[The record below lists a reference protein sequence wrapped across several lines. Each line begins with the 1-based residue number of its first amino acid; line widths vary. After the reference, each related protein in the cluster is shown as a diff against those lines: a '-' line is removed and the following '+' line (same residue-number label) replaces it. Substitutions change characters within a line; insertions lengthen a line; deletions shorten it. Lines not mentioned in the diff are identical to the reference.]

1 MRDPLP
7 APPSLSAMP
16 RAPRSDAMTTQSHGL
31 ARTGRILRFL
41 MRYRG
46 TGVFTG
52 LDLRSSVPILGELD
66 VADPRPEQFVKDLEA
81 LGPTFIKLGQALSTR
96 PDLVPGPY
104 LTALARTQSQA
115 TPVEFDAIRVQVE
128 TSLERPISEI
138 FAWFDPMPL
147 GSASLAQVHRARLLD
162 GRPVAVK
169 VQRPGVAEE
178 VKQDLAVLDS
188 IATGVDHT
196 TGLGQRVRFSD
207 WVHEFRKALVGELD
221 YTLEAANQER
231 FSEHLAAYPDL
242 LIPRPVW
249 PLTRTRVLVMDLIN
263 GDPLDT
269 NVHLRVRP
277 DALEGLCESL
287 LRGYLDQMFVHGE
300 IHADPHPGNLLLTD
314 DGRLAVIDLGMV
326 VHVPPRQRT
335 RLLKLMFSA
344 VEGRGD
350 DAADEVIALGT
361 RLETFD
367 EERYLR
373 EAGQL
378 IARYA
383 AHAGLKDH
391 SEGRLMLDLTR
402 IGAMCGLRTP
412 PELSLLGRT
421 LLHLEGV
428 CRLLAP
434 QLNVQN
440 VIQDHMPQMI
450 SAQIRRSLSMPALA
464 VEAVELQGLVQ
475 DAPRKLSSVLS
486 LLAENR
492 LQVRITGLQESR
504 LMENLQKIANRIAAG
519 VVVAALIL
527 ASATLLRASGNGAP
541 NRYEWLALVLF
552 LVATALGLGLVISAL
567 LRDRKAK
574 PREER
579 GPRT

>member
-1 MRDPLP
+1 MN
-7 APPSLSAMP
+7 
-16 RAPRSDAMTTQSHGL
+16 TQVQSL
-31 ARTGRILRFL
+31 ARTGRIVRFL

-52 LDLRSSVPILGELD
+52 LDLRSTAPIPSETESFD
-66 VADPRPEQFVKDLEA
+66 HRPEQFVDDLEA

-96 PDLVPGPY
+96 PDLVPAPY
-104 LTALARTQSQA
+104 LAALARTQSHA
-115 TPVEFDAIRVQVE
+115 TPVEWDAIRTQVE
-128 TSLERPISEI
+128 NALERPLTEV
-138 FAWFDPMPL
+138 FAWFDPAPL

-169 VQRPGVAEE
+169 VQRPGVADE
-178 VKQDLAVLDS
+178 VRQDLAVLES
-188 IATGVDHT
+188 IASGVDHT

-207 WVHEFRKALVGELD
+207 WVHEFRKALMGELD
-221 YTLEAANQER
+221 YTLEAANLER
-231 FSEHLAAYPDL
+231 FSEHLADYPDL

-249 PLTRTRVLVMDLIN
+249 PLTRTRVLVMDLVN
-263 GDPLDT
+263 GDPL
-269 NVHLRVRP
+269 NGHLHLRLPV
-277 DALEGLCESL
+277 DAREGLCESL

-300 IHADPHPGNLLLTD
+300 IHADPHPGNLLITD
-314 DGRLAVIDLGMV
+314 DGRLAIIDLGMV

-335 RLLKLMFSA
+335 RLLKLMFSS

-373 EAGQL
+373 ESGQL

-383 AHAGLKDH
+383 AHAGLQDH

-434 QLNVQN
+434 HLNVQK
-440 VIQDHMPQMI
+440 IIGDHMPRMI
-450 SAQIRRSLSMPALA
+450 TAQIRRSLSLPAMA

-475 DAPRKLSSVLS
+475 DAPRKLSAALS

-519 VVVAALIL
+519 VIVAALIL
-527 ASATLLRASGNGAP
+527 ASALLLRGAGSGQP

-567 LRDRKAK
+567 LRDRKAR

-579 GPRT
+579 GPRG

>member
-1 MRDPLP
+1 M
-7 APPSLSAMP
+7 SAQV
-16 RAPRSDAMTTQSHGL
+16 QSL

-41 MRYRG
+41 MRYRS

-52 LDLRSSVPILGELD
+52 LDLRSSAAPVGD
-66 VADPRPEQFVKDLEA
+66 VEVVDTRPEQFVTDLES

-96 PDLVPGPY
+96 PDLVPPPY
-104 LTALARTQSQA
+104 QAALARTRSHA
-115 TPVEFDAIRVQVE
+115 TPVEWDAIRTQVE
-128 TSLERPISEI
+128 TALEQPIEHA
-138 FAWFDPMPL
+138 FAWFDRAPL
-147 GSASLAQVHRARLLD
+147 GSASLAQVHRARLHD
-162 GRPVAVK
+162 GRSVAVK
-169 VQRPGVAEE
+169 VQRPGVSEE
-178 VKQDLAVLDS
+178 VRQDLAVLDS

-207 WVHEFRKALVGELD
+207 WVHEFRKALTGELD
-221 YTLEAANQER
+221 YCLEAANLER
-231 FSEHLAAYPDL
+231 FAEHLATYPDL
-242 LIPRPVW
+242 VIPRPVW
-249 PLTRTRVLVMDLIN
+249 PMTRPRVLVMDLIA
-263 GDPLDT
+263 GDPLDG
-269 NVHLRVRP
+269 NVHLRMPAESAER
-277 DALEGLCESL
+277 LCESL

-300 IHADPHPGNLLLTD
+300 IHADPHPGNLLITD
-314 DGRLAVIDLGMV
+314 DGRLAIIDLGMV

-361 RLETFD
+361 RLENFD

-373 EAGQL
+373 ESGQL

-383 AHAGLKDH
+383 AHAGRQDH
-391 SEGRLMLDLTR
+391 SEGRLMLELTR
-402 IGAMCGLRTP
+402 IGAICGLRTP

-428 CRLLAP
+428 CRMLAP
-434 QLNVQN
+434 MLNVQR
-440 VIQDHMPQMI
+440 VIEDHMPRIIAAQM
-450 SAQIRRSLSMPALA
+450 RRSTSMQALA
-464 VEAVELQGLVQ
+464 VEAVELQGLVL
-475 DAPRKLSSVLS
+475 DAPRKISSVLS

-492 LQVRITGLQESR
+492 MQVRITGLQESR

-527 ASATLLRASGNGAP
+527 ASAMLLRGSGTGP

-552 LVATALGLGLVISAL
+552 LVATALGLGLVFSAL

>member
-1 MRDPLP
+1 MPDALP
-7 APPSLSAMP
+7 APSLSAIPKP
-16 RAPRSDAMTTQSHGL
+16 RDATSTQANGL

-52 LDLRSSVPILGELD
+52 LDLRSSTAVAGEVD
-66 VADPRPEQFVKDLEA
+66 VADQRPEQFVKDLEA

-96 PDLVPGPY
+96 TDLVPPAY
-104 LTALARTQSQA
+104 LAALTRMQSQV
-115 TPVEFDAIRVQVE
+115 TPVEFDAIRTQVE
-128 TSLERPISEI
+128 TSLEHPIDEI
-138 FAWFDPMPL
+138 FAWFDPSPL

-178 VKQDLAVLDS
+178 VRQDLAVLDS

-221 YTLEAANQER
+221 YTLEAANLER

-249 PLTRTRVLVMDLIN
+249 PLTRTRVLVMDLVN
-263 GDPLDT
+263 GDPLDA
-269 NVHLRVRP
+269 HGLSRVRP

-373 EAGQL
+373 ESGQL

-434 QLNVQN
+434 QLNVQK
-440 VIQDHMPQMI
+440 VIESHMPTMI
-450 SAQIRRSLSMPALA
+450 TAQIRRSLSMPALA

-475 DAPRKLSSVLS
+475 DAPRKLSAALS

-527 ASATLLRASGNGAP
+527 ASAMLLRGSGPGTT

-552 LVATALGLGLVISAL
+552 LVATALGLALVISAL
-567 LRDRKAK
+567 FRDRKAR

>member
-1 MRDPLP
+1 M
-7 APPSLSAMP
+7 S
-16 RAPRSDAMTTQSHGL
+16 TQVQSL
-31 ARTGRILRFL
+31 ARTGRIVRFL

-52 LDLRSSVPILGELD
+52 LDLRSTAPIPSEAESFD
-66 VADPRPEQFVKDLEA
+66 HRPEQFVDDLEA

-96 PDLVPGPY
+96 PDLVPAPY
-104 LTALARTQSQA
+104 LAALARMQSHA
-115 TPVEFDAIRVQVE
+115 TPVEWDAIRTQVE
-128 TSLERPISEI
+128 NALERPLAEV
-138 FAWFDPMPL
+138 FAWFDPAPL

-169 VQRPGVAEE
+169 VQRPGVADE
-178 VKQDLAVLDS
+178 VRQDLAVLES
-188 IATGVDHT
+188 IASGVDHT

-207 WVHEFRKALVGELD
+207 WAHEFRKALMGELD
-221 YTLEAANQER
+221 YTLEAANLER
-231 FSEHLAAYPDL
+231 FSEHLADYPDL

-249 PLTRTRVLVMDLIN
+249 PLTRTRVLVMDLVN
-263 GDPLDT
+263 GDPL
-269 NVHLRVRP
+269 NGHLHLRLPINARE
-277 DALEGLCESL
+277 DLCESL

-300 IHADPHPGNLLLTD
+300 IHADPHPGNLLITD
-314 DGRLAVIDLGMV
+314 DGRLAIIDLGMV
-326 VHVPPRQRT
+326 AHVPPRQRT

-373 EAGQL
+373 ESGQL

-383 AHAGLKDH
+383 AHAGLQDH
-391 SEGRLMLDLTR
+391 SEGRLMLELTR

-434 QLNVQN
+434 HLNVQM
-440 VIQDHMPQMI
+440 IIGDHMPRMI
-450 SAQIRRSLSMPALA
+450 TAQIRRSLSLPAMA

-475 DAPRKLSSVLS
+475 DAPRKLSAALS

-519 VVVAALIL
+519 VIVAALIL
-527 ASATLLRASGNGAP
+527 ASALLLRGAGSGQP

-567 LRDRKAK
+567 LRDRKAR

-579 GPRT
+579 GPRS

>member
-1 MRDPLP
+1 MH
-7 APPSLSAMP
+7 AVNAQ
-16 RAPRSDAMTTQSHGL
+16 ATGL

-52 LDLRSSVPILGELD
+52 LDLRSSAPIPSDLEAID
-66 VADPRPEQFVKDLEA
+66 QRPERFVDDLEA

-96 PDLVPGPY
+96 PDLVPAPY
-104 LTALARTQSQA
+104 LAALARTQSRV
-115 TPVEFDAIRVQVE
+115 TPVEWDAIRTQVE
-128 TSLERPISEI
+128 TSLEKPIAET
-138 FAWFDPMPL
+138 FAWFDPTPL

-169 VQRPGVAEE
+169 VQRPCVAEE
-178 VKQDLAVLDS
+178 VRQDLAVLES
-188 IATGVDHT
+188 IASGVDHT

-221 YTLEAANQER
+221 YCLEAANLER
-231 FSEHLAAYPDL
+231 FSEHLASYPDL

-249 PLTRTRVLVMDLIN
+249 PLTRTRVLVMELVN
-263 GDPLDT
+263 GDPLDGH
-269 NVHLRVRP
+269 VQLRLPVES
-277 DALEGLCESL
+277 LERLCESL

-300 IHADPHPGNLLLTD
+300 IHADPHPGNLLITD

-373 EAGQL
+373 ESGQL

-383 AHAGLKDH
+383 AHAGLQDH

-428 CRLLAP
+428 CRMLAP
-434 QLNVQN
+434 QLNVQR
-440 VIQDHMPQMI
+440 VIQSHMPQMI
-450 SAQIRRSLSMPALA
+450 AAQMRRSMSMPSLA
-464 VEAVELQGLVQ
+464 VGAVELQGLMQ

-527 ASATLLRASGNGAP
+527 ASAMLLRGPP

-552 LVATALGLGLVISAL
+552 LVATALGLALVVSAL
-567 LRDRKAK
+567 LRDRKAR

>member
-1 MRDPLP
+1 MN
-7 APPSLSAMP
+7 AQA
-16 RAPRSDAMTTQSHGL
+16 HGL

-52 LDLRSSVPILGELD
+52 LDLRASAPIAGELEAPD
-66 VADPRPEQFVKDLEA
+66 HRPEQFVDDLEA

-96 PDLVPGPY
+96 PDLVPSPY
-104 LTALARTQSQA
+104 LAALARTQSRV
-115 TPVEFDAIRVQVE
+115 TPVEWSAIRTQVE
-128 TSLERPISEI
+128 NSLEKPIAET
-138 FAWFDPMPL
+138 FDWFDPMPL

-169 VQRPGVAEE
+169 VQRPGVCEE
-178 VKQDLAVLDS
+178 VRQDLAVLES
-188 IATGVDHT
+188 IASGVDHT

-221 YTLEAANQER
+221 YCLEAANLER
-231 FSEHLAAYPDL
+231 FSEHLASYPDL

-249 PLTRTRVLVMDLIN
+249 PLTRTRVLVMDLVN
-263 GDPLDT
+263 GDPLDGH
-269 NVHLRVRP
+269 VQLRLP
-277 DALEGLCESL
+277 APSLERLCESL

-300 IHADPHPGNLLLTD
+300 IHADPHPGNLLITD

-373 EAGQL
+373 ESGQL

-383 AHAGLKDH
+383 AHAGLQDH

-428 CRLLAP
+428 CRMLAP
-434 QLNVQN
+434 QLNVQR
-440 VIQDHMPQMI
+440 VIQDQMPQMI
-450 SAQIRRSLSMPALA
+450 GAQMRRSLSMPALA

-527 ASATLLRASGNGAP
+527 ASAMLLRGAGPGAP

-552 LVATALGLGLVISAL
+552 LVATALGLALVVSAL
-567 LRDRKAK
+567 LRDRKAR

>member
-1 MRDPLP
+1 MN
-7 APPSLSAMP
+7 A
-16 RAPRSDAMTTQSHGL
+16 QVQGL
-31 ARTGRILRFL
+31 ARTGRIIRFL
-41 MRYRG
+41 VRYRG
-46 TGVFTG
+46 TGMFTG
-52 LDLRSSVPILGELD
+52 LDLRTSAPIATEIEAID
-66 VADPRPEQFVKDLEA
+66 HRPEQFVSDLEA

-96 PDLVPGPY
+96 PDLVPPPY
-104 LTALARTQSQA
+104 LAALARTQSQV
-115 TPVEFDAIRVQVE
+115 TPVEWDAIRTQVE
-128 TSLERPISEI
+128 NALERPIGEI
-138 FAWFDPMPL
+138 FDWFDPAPL
-147 GSASLAQVHRARLLD
+147 GAASLAQVHRARLLD

-178 VKQDLAVLDS
+178 VRQDLSVLES
-188 IATGVDHT
+188 IASGVDHA

-221 YTLEAANQER
+221 YTLEAANLER
-231 FSEHLAAYPDL
+231 FAEHLAAYPDL
-242 LIPRPVW
+242 LVPRPVW
-249 PLTRTRVLVMDLIN
+249 PLTRTRVLVMDLVN
-263 GDPLDT
+263 GDPLDGHL
-269 NVHLRVRP
+269 HLRMPVP
-277 DALEGLCESL
+277 SLERLCDSL

-300 IHADPHPGNLLLTD
+300 IHADPHPGNLLITD
-314 DGRLAVIDLGMV
+314 DGRLAIIDLGMV

-373 EAGQL
+373 ESGQL

-383 AHAGLKDH
+383 AHAGLQDH

-434 QLNVQN
+434 LLNVQRT
-440 VIQDHMPQMI
+440 IERHMPTMI
-450 SAQIRRSLSMPALA
+450 TAQIRRSLSMPAMA
-464 VEAVELQGLVQ
+464 VEAIEMQALVQ
-475 DAPRKLSSVLS
+475 DAPRKLSAALS

-519 VVVAALIL
+519 VIVAALIL
-527 ASATLLRASGNGAP
+527 ASAMLLRGPGGTQP

-552 LVATALGLGLVISAL
+552 LVATALGLALVVSAL
-567 LRDRKAK
+567 MRDRKAR

-579 GPRT
+579 GPRS

>member
-1 MRDPLP
+1 MN
-7 APPSLSAMP
+7 AQA
-16 RAPRSDAMTTQSHGL
+16 HGL
-31 ARTGRILRFL
+31 ARTGRIVRFL

-52 LDLRSSVPILGELD
+52 LDLRSSAPIASELD
-66 VADPRPEQFVKDLEA
+66 AVDHRPERFVDDLEA

-96 PDLVPGPY
+96 PDLVPAPY
-104 LTALARTQSQA
+104 LAALARTQSGV
-115 TPVEFDAIRVQVE
+115 TPVEWDAIRAQVE
-128 TSLERPISEI
+128 NALEKPIAET
-138 FAWFDPMPL
+138 FAWFDPAPL
-147 GSASLAQVHRARLLD
+147 GAASLAQVHRARLLD

-178 VKQDLAVLDS
+178 VRQDLAVLES
-188 IATGVDHT
+188 IASGVDHT

-221 YTLEAANQER
+221 YCLEAANLER
-231 FSEHLAAYPDL
+231 FSEHLASYPDL

-249 PLTRTRVLVMDLIN
+249 PLTRTRVLVMDLVN
-263 GDPLDT
+263 GDPLDGH
-269 NVHLRVRP
+269 VQLRLP
-277 DALEGLCESL
+277 MASLEGLCESL

-300 IHADPHPGNLLLTD
+300 IHADPHPGNLLITD
-314 DGRLAVIDLGMV
+314 DGRLAIIDLGMV

-373 EAGQL
+373 ESGQL

-383 AHAGLKDH
+383 AHAGLQDH

-434 QLNVQN
+434 QLNVQR

-450 SAQIRRSLSMPALA
+450 SAQIRRSISMPALA

-527 ASATLLRASGNGAP
+527 ASAMLLRGAGPGAP

-552 LVATALGLGLVISAL
+552 LVATALGLALVISAL
-567 LRDRKAK
+567 LRDRKAR